1 MRAEGVEEPLRI
13 AAALSDGEP
22 VFAFRFASDECPPT
36 LYGGQA
42 EQGSIVAPEPLD
54 SASDHWRSVPANG
67 WVRMAA
73 NGTTLHA

>member
-1 MRAEGVEEPLRI
+1 M
-13 AAALSDGEP
+13 SDGEP